1 MTDSTPL
8 SGNVRF
14 GKRKLHIQTTLNAKL
29 PAAIVQVMDGNE
41 QIDQREYHIAKGD
54 NDDLLEL
61 EVKQCHDMVIADLDL
76 LNATMHNV
84 TTTRNADANVKLGN
98 LLLAKGLVDEAIEI
112 SRSALKLQADIP
124 GGYYLLGQ
132 ALCKKGELEESLQ
145 NLEKA
150 IQQTPDYP
158 DVLLWMGRVHR
169 EMKQY
174 NMAVNM
180 VRTALEINPDYVQ
193 AHFNLGLYLIE
204 SAHFDPKNVE
214 MSTPI
219 ERIKEAK
226 PSLLRAASLS
236 SHFSRKKIGLVL
248 DLLDDLDQ
256 WGEAV
261 QQLQQIADSRVME
274 SRGLIVD
281 SEFYLRYMFT
291 DPQREHRSLDNYIK
305 LLERTAGQHPD
316 YPDVRSSLGSAY
328 LVRCWQYFG
337 KAVEEYRE
345 AVNLNPDFQK
355 AKKNL
360 RLVENDGRG
369 FLMLLRAI
377 FK

>member
-14 GKRKLHIQTTLNAKL
+14 GKRKLHVQTTFDAKV
-29 PAAIVQVMDGNE
+29 PAATVLILDNGE
-41 QIDQREYHIAKGD
+41 AIDQREY
-54 NDDLLEL
+54 LLEKSDDDSL
-61 EVKQCHDMVIADLDL
+61 LEQEVKQCHDMVMADLDL
-76 LNATMHNV
+76 LNVTMHNV
-84 TTTRNADANVKLGN
+84 VSAQNADAYVKLGN
-98 LLLAKGLVDEAIEI
+98 LLLAKGLLDEAIEI
-112 SRSALKLQADIP
+112 AAAAQKLDAQVA

-132 ALCKKGELEESLQ
+132 AQCKKGELEEALN
-145 NLEKA
+145 NLEQA
-150 IQQTPDYP
+150 IRQTPDYP

-169 EMKQY
+169 EMKEY
-174 NMAVNM
+174 GRAINM

-214 MSTPI
+214 LPTPI

-226 PSLLRAASLS
+226 PSLLRASSLS
-236 SHFSRKKIGLVL
+236 PQYSRKKIGQVL

-261 QQLQQIADSRVME
+261 QQLQHLADSKILE
-274 SRGLIVD
+274 SRSLVVD
-281 SEFYLRYMFT
+281 SEFYLRFMFT
-291 DPQREHRSLDNYIK
+291 DPQREHRSLDNYIR
-305 LLERTAGQHPD
+305 LLERTAAQHPD

-345 AVNLNPDFQK
+345 AVHLNPDFKK
-355 AKKNL
+355 ARKNL